1 MCESSALL
9 DYEQGRAHVK
19 VECPRLSA
27 EPFKV
32 QRDNILGMVKTE
44 FDAAEVHSVLG
55 EAERLANTP
64 DRESL
69 ARHLWGHAE
78 HLRRYF
84 TSFKVDN
91 APTGLSEQYV
101 NDGLARFLRT
111 VEFIPVPVG
120 ERILEIGS
128 NPYFF
133 HILLHK
139 LFPGA
144 DIRGA
149 NFFDKNVFSCE
160 VGSLRQ
166 RTHSDSFQE
175 EFEFFSTLFS
185 LETLSTYPFADGFF
199 DLVFFCETLEHLA
212 VDPLSTFS
220 RLRRILKRGGHL
232 IITLPNAVRLTSF
245 ALMLEGMNFFDIYS
259 VNGINGRHNREY
271 TLSELTNLLVSD
283 GYQIVRAET
292 WDRFDYD
299 QIDIWSADYAGRSV
313 KINRRKSELMK
324 ILESASAKIS
334 DRGDN
339 LYVLARNPA

>member
-1 MCESSALL
+1 M
-9 DYEQGRAHVK
+9 
-19 VECPRLSA
+19 
-27 EPFKV
+27 
-32 QRDNILGMVKTE
+32 IKTE
-44 FDAAEVHSVLG
+44 FDATEVHSVLR

-69 ARHLWGHAE
+69 ARHLWSHAE

-84 TSFKVDN
+84 TSFQVEN
-91 APTGLSEQYV
+91 APAGLSAQYV

-111 VEFIPVPVG
+111 VEFIPVPAG

-139 LFPGA
+139 LFPSA
-144 DIRGA
+144 DIHGA
-149 NFFDKNVFSCE
+149 NFFDKNIFSRD

-166 RTHSDSFQE
+166 RMRSSIFQE
-175 EFEFFSTLFS
+175 EFDFSSTLFS
-185 LETLSTYPFADGFF
+185 LETSSTYPFPEGFF
-199 DLVFFCETLEHLA
+199 DLVFFCETLEHLV

-220 RLRRILKRGGHL
+220 RLRRILKPGGHL
-232 IITLPNAVRLTSF
+232 IVTLPNAVRLTNF
-245 ALMLEGMNFFDIYS
+245 ALMLEGLNFFDIYS
-259 VNGINGRHNREY
+259 VNGVNGRHNREY
-271 TLSELTNLLVSD
+271 TLAELTNLLSSD

-299 QIDIWSADYAGRSV
+299 QIDIWSADYAGESV
-313 KINRRKSELMK
+313 KVNRRKSELLK
-324 ILESASAKIS
+324 ILESASAKVS

-339 LYVLARNPA
+339 LYVVARNPA